1 MTNLNLKNSSK
12 QKTMIK
18 IINNVKLLKVN
29 KNEILDLN
37 SILNENFSEILL
49 YIKEQL
55 KSIKFKSETI
65 IYVNGTTDN
74 YSFMVKHE
82 DQKTINLI
90 ESIIEK
96 VTK

>member
-1 MTNLNLKNSSK
+1 MTNPKNSLN
-12 QKTMIK
+12 QKPMIK

-37 SILNENFSEILL
+37 SILNENFFKILL

-55 KSIKFKSETI
+55 KSIKFKSEAI

-74 YSFMVKHE
+74 YSFIIKHE
-82 DQKTINLI
+82 DQEIINLI

-96 VTK
+96 ATK

>member
-1 MTNLNLKNSSK
+1 
-12 QKTMIK
+12 MIK
-18 IINNVKLLKVN
+18 IINNVKFLKVN

-55 KSIKFKSETI
+55 KSINFKSKAI
-65 IYVNGTTDN
+65 IYVNGATDN
-74 YSFMVKHE
+74 YSFIIKHE
-82 DQKTINLI
+82 DQETINLI

-96 VTK
+96 ATK